1 MAENK
6 IKQRV
11 FYALFIPTLCV
22 FSMGFVFVLMQ
33 WFHVDAEIG
42 GIWPRTWKGVLE
54 FLHILLC
61 MRRGSIY

>member
-1 MAENK
+1 MADNK

-33 WFHVDAEIG
+33 WFHVELIEKSG
-42 GIWPRTWKGVLE
+42 GGGGKLKIPRSKHLQGQV
-54 FLHILLC
+54 FKKC
-61 MRRGSIY
+61 P